1 MPNGSMTNM
10 RAGHGATP
18 WQRVGVPADKR
29 LPATGCAIRLVRSS
43 ERVTAHF
50 LHASTP
56 FANQSSNQALRAL
69 CLRRLI
75 ENLDYKVN
83 DDDIKE
89 LFEPFGGLA
98 YSSVHWGNEC
108 VPQTHA

>member
-1 MPNGSMTNM
+1 M
-10 RAGHGATP
+10 RLAVPVALNNAAQLACFMQAGF
-18 WQRVGVPADKR
+18 VSK
-29 LPATGCAIRLVRSS
+29 
-43 ERVTAHF
+43 
-50 LHASTP
+50 ASTQDP
-56 FANQSSNQALRAL
+56 VL

-89 LFEPFGGLA
+89 LFEPFGGLK

>member
-1 MPNGSMTNM
+1 M
-10 RAGHGATP
+10 
-18 WQRVGVPADKR
+18 R
-29 LPATGCAIRLVRSS
+29 LPRKF
-43 ERVTAHF
+43 ERITAH
-50 LHASTP
+50 LLPASRP

-89 LFEPFGGLA
+89 LFEPFGGLN
-98 YSSVHWGNEC
+98 YSSVHWGNEW